1 MQIEFEIDGMRLTRT
16 SDAYVTEGSKN
27 FVQLLFTFS
36 DDWDGIDKYALFARD
51 NKTYEVAIVDGKCI
65 VPYECARTSGQF
77 QLTVVGKETAGDVIA
92 TTSDKAVR
100 VSSNEFEENPTGSE
114 TRLTNTFLVD
124 TLASA
129 KDYADKAK
137 EYADKAASAEIE
149 IDKAVESAQNA
160 AISEKAAKGYADKAK
175 EYSESVNVFIPSVD
189 ADGVMTW
196 TNKAG
201 LANPAPVS
209 VKGERGEKGEQGL
222 QGATG
227 AKGERGEQG
236 PQGLQGLRGEKGD
249 KGDAFK
255 YTDFTA
261 SQLAALK
268 GPKGDTGNTGP
279 QGERGPQGATGQ
291 QGPKGDKGDTGP
303 QGAKGDKGDAFTY
316 ADFTQEQLAALKGQK
331 GDKGDAG
338 AKGDTGAAAS
348 IKIGTVTT
356 GAAGSNASVTNSG
369 TASNVVLDFT
379 LPRGED
385 GADGGIVVDTA
396 LSATSTNPV
405 QNKVIKAALDTKVNK
420 TDKIYEANL
429 EWGGRNIANGYSP
442 IDAAMISELGANRF
456 AFGNAEGITVEYS
469 VDAGETWIEYPLK
482 DNEKVALFSGGSNY
496 YRYAGGEKS
505 RPPSVN
511 DMIRV
516 TIDVDAFGVY
526 TALNKFALHI
536 DTGGSTGCYC
546 TIDAALESS
555 PTTFKV
561 FANKVPIAGWS
572 GYSIINT
579 PRFETYGNS
588 VSAQYG
594 TVRFTFGCTVVNT
607 QFKGLAIIHIMGFGG
622 MGWRTPSNMAQ
633 NGHLYRYNEYQEAIF
648 PSNVTAPT
656 FIGNLTGTATEATKA
671 QRLALQPGTT
681 NANRPVIFQDSANY
695 AGELLANRCS
705 TFQYNP
711 ATDNL
716 TVGKINGFTIETS
729 VPANAKFTDTVYT
742 HPSTHPASMITG
754 LSTVATSGS
763 YNDLTD
769 KPNIPASAIVDSE
782 LSSTSVNPVQNK
794 VINAALSNKA
804 DNSVLSTY
812 LPLTG
817 GTVTGSITAS
827 NFQTG
832 TGATSYFQ
840 CQKFR
845 GEGDATSYYHAIDFG
860 YSGHDSVDFYEYD
873 PNWNFYKCL
882 TGTKSGAVLVGN
894 INGNGWN
901 GGARLT
907 GAPTAPTAA
916 VGTNTTQ
923 IATTEFVQSAI
934 PTNVSSFTN
943 DAGYVKTSGRNTWSA
958 QQVLNLATLGYEQYK
973 TPNSST
979 NSASPSTSAA
989 SYYATGAFALNL
1001 ATLSALLSSNQSTVF
1016 TAYITANGDYALSI
1030 TNGGTVKYI
1039 GAASDLAI
1047 TSAGL
1052 LLNILMT
1059 KDSNSNLTS
1068 IVQANKLT

>member
-77 QLTVVGKETAGDVIA
+77 QLTVVGKANAGDVIA

-124 TLASA
+124 TLASV

-160 AISEKAAKGYADKAK
+160 ATSEKAAKGYADKAK

-209 VKGERGEKGEQGL
+209 VKGERGEKGEQGVK
-222 QGATG
+222 GDTG

-261 SQLAALK
+261 AQLAALK
-268 GPKGDTGNTGP
+268 GPKGDTGP
-279 QGERGPQGATGQ
+279 RGEQGPQGATGP
-291 QGPKGDKGDTGP
+291 QGPNGDKGDTGP
-303 QGAKGDKGDAFTY
+303 KG
-316 ADFTQEQLAALKGQK
+316 E
-331 GDKGDAG
+331 
-338 AKGDTGAAAS
+338 KGDTGAAAS

-396 LSATSTNPV
+396 MSGTSTNPV
-405 QNKVIKAALDTKVNK
+405 QNKVIKAELDKKMAK

-442 IDAAMISELGANRF
+442 TDAAMIPELGANRL
-456 AFGNAEGITVEYS
+456 AFGNAAGITIEYS
-469 VDAGETWIEYPLK
+469 TDAGRTWLDYGSTDTAK
-482 DNEKVALFSGGSNY
+482 TALFTTGSNHAIGK
-496 YRYAGGEKS
+496 AGKGT
-505 RPPSVN
+505 VTT
-511 DMIRV
+511 DCMLRV
-516 TIDVDAFGVY
+516 TIDTDAFRIY
-526 TALNKFALHI
+526 TVLNKFAI
-536 DTGGSTGCYC
+536 FMSTGFCTGCYC
-546 TIDAALESS
+546 TVEASLENT
-555 PTTFKV
+555 PTEFVKFV
-561 FANKVPIAGWS
+561 NNASLNGNAGWN
-572 GYSIINT
+572 IINIANLM
-579 PRFETYGNS
+579 TYGNAPS
-588 VSAQYG
+588 YQYG
-594 TVRFTFGCTVVNT
+594 LIRFTFGCTSVGDASYPMSIT
-607 QFKGLAIIHIMGFGG
+607 KIMGFGG
-622 MGWRTPSNMAQ
+622 VGWNTPSNMAKT
-633 NGHLYRYNEYQEAIF
+633 GLLYTYNTLQEATF
-648 PSNVTAPT
+648 PASVKAPT

-671 QRLALQPGTT
+671 KRLALQAGTT
-681 NANRPVIFQDSANY
+681 NVNRPVIFQDSANY

-742 HPSTHPASMITG
+742 HPATHPASMITG

-769 KPNIPASAIVDSE
+769 KPNIPASATVDSE

-794 VINAALSNKA
+794 VISAALSSKA

-817 GTVTGSITAS
+817 GTLTGGITAS

-832 TGATSYFQ
+832 TDATSYFQ
-840 CQKFR
+840 CRKFR
-845 GEGDATSYYHAIDFG
+845 GEGDANSYYHAIDFG

-873 PNWNFYKCL
+873 PNWKFYKCL

-901 GGARLT
+901 GGAQLT

-934 PTNVSSFTN
+934 PKNVSSFTN
-943 DAGYVKTSGRNTWSA
+943 DVGYLTQHQSLVGYVKSVNNTKPDSNGNVTITVSGGGGVSTSESNTWTGKQTFQKMKFNFESYNA
-958 QQVLNLATLGYEQYK
+958 PRISGATDNPSSSVAVYNVQGDFTLDMSTLAG
-973 TPNSST
+973 
-979 NSASPSTSAA
+979 
-989 SYYATGAFALNL
+989 
-1001 ATLSALLSSNQSTVF
+1001 LLSNGDATVF
-1016 TAYITANGDYALSI
+1016 TAYITANGSYTLSI
-1030 TNGGTVKYI
+1030 TNAGTLKYA
-1039 GAASDLAI
+1039 GSATDLAI
-1047 TSAGL
+1047 TANGL
-1052 LLNILMT
+1052 LLNIMLI
-1059 KDSNSNLTS
+1059 KSSSGDVSSV
-1068 IVQANKLT
+1068 VQASTLA

>member
-137 EYADKAASAEIE
+137 EYADKAASVGIE

-160 AISEKAAKGYADKAK
+160 ATSEKAAKGYADKAK
-175 EYSESVNVFIPSVD
+175 EYSENVNVFIPSVD

-209 VKGERGEKGEQGL
+209 VKGERGEKGEQGVK
-222 QGATG
+222 GDTG

-261 SQLAALK
+261 AQLAALK
-268 GPKGDTGNTGP
+268 GPKGDTGDTGP
-279 QGERGPQGATGQ
+279 RGEQGPQGATGP
-291 QGPKGDKGDTGP
+291 QGPNGDKGDTGP
-303 QGAKGDKGDAFTY
+303 KG
-316 ADFTQEQLAALKGQK
+316 E
-331 GDKGDAG
+331 
-338 AKGDTGAAAS
+338 KGDTGAAAS

-396 LSATSTNPV
+396 MSDTSTNPV
-405 QNKVIKAALDTKVNK
+405 QNKVIKAELDKKMAK

-429 EWGGRNIANGYSP
+429 AWGDSDLLDSFSP
-442 IDAAMISELGANRF
+442 IDAAMVPELGNDHF
-456 AFGNAEGITVEYS
+456 CFFPPSNVDIEYS
-469 VDAGETWIEYPLK
+469 IDGGKTWLDYGLTIDQK
-482 DNEKVALFSGGSNY
+482 WKLFSQEADYVIGKCTSNNQSTDNLLRITMRAAGVIYTQIKKFIFYISTNGS
-496 YRYAGGEKS
+496 RKS
-505 RPPSVN
+505 Y
-511 DMIRV
+511 V
-516 TIDVDAFGVY
+516 TIETQKDGSDFKAY
-526 TALNKFALHI
+526 
-536 DTGGSTGCYC
+536 GGKHY
-546 TIDAALESS
+546 LE
-555 PTTFKV
+555 
-561 FANKVPIAGWS
+561 GWS
-572 GYSIINT
+572 GYSVVNFKIIREQSIAGDF
-579 PRFETYGNS
+579 RF
-588 VSAQYG
+588 G
-594 TVRFTFGCTVVNT
+594 TTHYCNADTIRFTFGHEGFADNNSY
-607 QFKGLAIIHIMGFGG
+607 KGLTVKRIMAFGG
-622 MGWRTPSNMAQ
+622 TCWSAPSNMAT
-633 NGHLYRYNEYQEAIF
+633 NGHLYSYNYMKESLF
-648 PSNVTAPT
+648 PATVTAPN
-656 FIGNLTGTATEATKA
+656 FIGK
-671 QRLALQPGTT
+671 
-681 NANRPVIFQDSANY
+681 V
-695 AGELLANRCS
+695 
-705 TFQYNP
+705 
-711 ATDNL
+711 
-716 TVGKINGFTIETS
+716 NGFDVNAS

-769 KPNIPASAIVDSE
+769 KPNIPASATVDSE

-794 VINAALSNKA
+794 VISAALSSKA

-817 GTVTGSITAS
+817 GTLTGGITAS

-832 TGATSYFQ
+832 TDATSYFQ
-840 CQKFR
+840 CRKFR
-845 GEGDATSYYHAIDFG
+845 GEGDANSYYHAIDFG

-901 GGARLT
+901 GGAQLT
-907 GAPTAPTAA
+907 GTPTAPTAA

-923 IATTEFVQSAI
+923 IATTAFVHSAI
-934 PTNVSSFTN
+934 PKNVSSFTN
-943 DAGYVKTSGRNTWSA
+943 DAGYLTQHQSLVGYVKSVNNTKPDSNGNVTITVSGGGVSTSVANDWSA
-958 QQVLNLATLGYEQYK
+958 QQYFYMAKFQLEKYDTSYGSGTTINPTAVTTVYNATGNITLNLMNL
-973 TPNSST
+973 
-979 NSASPSTSAA
+979 TS
-989 SYYATGAFALNL
+989 L
-1001 ATLSALLSSNQSTVF
+1001 LSAGESIVF
-1016 TAYITANGDYALSI
+1016 TAYITSTADYALTI

-1039 GAASDLAI
+1039 GSPSDLAI

-1052 LLNILMT
+1052 LLNIFVTL
-1059 KDSNSNLTS
+1059 DNSGNKTS
-1068 IVQANKLT
+1068 IVQASKLS